1 MGDVIVLCYHAV
13 SPSWTAPLSV
23 TPEALEHQLR
33 AMLRR
38 GWRPAT
44 FADAVLAPSREN
56 TFAVTFDDAFASV
69 RELAFPIMSAL
80 EIPGTV
86 FAPTAFM
93 DERQPLCWP
102 GIDHWQDTPAAVE
115 LVSMSWEDLRELARE
130 GWEIGSHTRTHPRL
144 PGLDDDALTDEL
156 GSSREEIS
164 RRLGR
169 ACRTVAYPY
178 GVADERVADHAR
190 AAGYSAGAVLSRRLF
205 PLGLHRWPRIGVYH
219 TDRSLRFSLK
229 ASRGWRTLRRTNLW
243 PADKPASRVD
253 NPVTP
258 A

>member
-33 AMLRR
+33 MMLSR

-44 FADAVLAPSREN
+44 FADAVLAPSRDN

-69 RELAFPIMSAL
+69 RELAHPIMSAL

-93 DERQPLCWP
+93 DERQLLRWP
-102 GIDHWQDTPAAVE
+102 GIDHWQETPAAGE
-115 LVSMSWEDLRELARE
+115 LWSMSWEDLRALADD
-130 GWEIGSHTRTHPRL
+130 GWEIGSHTRTHLRL
-144 PGLDDDALTDEL
+144 PHLDNDALTDEL
-156 GSSREEIS
+156 ESSREEIS
-164 RRLGR
+164 NRLGM
-169 ACRTVAYPY
+169 ACRTIAYPY
-178 GVADERVADHAR
+178 GDADERVANHAR

-205 PLGLHRWPRIGVYH
+205 SLGLHRWPRIGVYH
-219 TDRSLRFSLK
+219 TDRTWRFRLK
-229 ASRGWRTLRRTNLW
+229 ASRGWRALRKTHLW
-243 PADKPASRVD
+243 PADAPVSRGG
-253 NPVTP
+253 NSATP

>member
-13 SPSWTAPLSV
+13 SPTWTAPLSV
-23 TPEALEHQLR
+23 TPEELEYQLR
-33 AMLRR
+33 TMLRR

-44 FADAVLAPSREN
+44 FANAVLEPSRGN

-69 RELAFPIMSAL
+69 LERAHPIMSEL

-93 DERQPLCWP
+93 DERQLLRWP
-102 GIDHWQDTPAAVE
+102 GIDHWQDTPAARE
-115 LVSMSWEDLRELARE
+115 LWSMSWEDLRKLSDD

-144 PGLDDDALTDEL
+144 PSLDDDALTDEL
-156 GSSREEIS
+156 ERSREEIE
-164 RRLGR
+164 RRLGI

-178 GVADERVADHAR
+178 GEADERVAEHAR

-205 PLGLHRWPRIGVYH
+205 SLGLHRWPRIGVYH
-219 TDRSLRFSLK
+219 ADRSWRFWLK
-229 ASRGWRTLRRTNLW
+229 ASRGWRALRKTHLW
-243 PADKPASRVD
+243 PADTPVSRVGD
-253 NPVTP
+253 SPTR